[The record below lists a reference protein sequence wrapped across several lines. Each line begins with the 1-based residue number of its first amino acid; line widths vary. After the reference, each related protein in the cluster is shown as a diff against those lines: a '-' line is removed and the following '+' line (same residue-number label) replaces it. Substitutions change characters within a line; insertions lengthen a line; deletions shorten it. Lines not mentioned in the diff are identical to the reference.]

1 MTQSFLNK
9 GELGEI
15 LVIRKLFE
23 YSKINDIFNLVKIF
37 GNDADMGIKVLDIES
52 DKPILNDN
60 SIKKTKS
67 TIKPVKNQPSQ
78 VGDNLYQSRERA
90 ESSLKAKIKWY
101 EKIRTEMEDEN
112 YQQDDFFDK
121 PRRALINQME
131 ELGYTWDDLEVRE
144 YYLGL
149 IPATTSI

>member
-1 MTQSFLNK
+1 MK
-9 GELGEI
+9 
-15 LVIRKLFE
+15 KL
-23 YSKINDIFNLVKIF
+23 
-37 GNDADMGIKVLDIES
+37 
-52 DKPILNDN
+52 
-60 SIKKTKS
+60 IKKILKESIGGNYFYLITTKDDKYYLNEGS
-67 TIKPVKNQPSQ
+67 DTFDAKHELVPLDGTLDYDELDRLHQPSQ

-101 EKIRTEMEDEN
+101 EKIRTEMGDEN
-112 YQQDDFFDK
+112 YQQDSFFDT

-131 ELGYTWDDLEVRE
+131 DLGYTWDDLEVRE

>member
-1 MTQSFLNK
+1 M
-9 GELGEI
+9 
-15 LVIRKLFE
+15 R
-23 YSKINDIFNLVKIF
+23 NL
-37 GNDADMGIKVLDIES
+37 
-52 DKPILNDN
+52 
-60 SIKKTKS
+60 IKKILKESIGGNYFYLITTKDDKYYLNEGS
-67 TIKPVKNQPSQ
+67 DTFDAKHELVPLDGTLDYDELDRLHHPGQGGN
-78 VGDNLYQSRERA
+78 NLYQSRERA

-131 ELGYTWDDLEVRE
+131 ELGYTWDDLEVEE